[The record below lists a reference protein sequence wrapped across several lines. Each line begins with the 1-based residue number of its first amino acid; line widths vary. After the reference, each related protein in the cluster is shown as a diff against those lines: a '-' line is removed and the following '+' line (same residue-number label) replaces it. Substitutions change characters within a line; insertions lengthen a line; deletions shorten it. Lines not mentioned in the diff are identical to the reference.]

1 MYPLSF
7 FLWYNEGV
15 GKEILGGAKKM
26 EITTKEELF
35 QVITDLQGQLA
46 NMQETIDKLSPV
58 EEVAEEVAEETGQET
73 EALSDEEVSEIDKLL
88 QES

>member
-1 MYPLSF
+1 MYALSF

-15 GKEILGGAKKM
+15 GKEFLGGAKKM

-58 EEVAEEVAEETGQET
+58 EEVAEEATEEVAEET
-73 EALSDEEVSEIDKLL
+73 EALSEEEVSEIDQLL

>member
-1 MYPLSF
+1 
-7 FLWYNEGV
+7 
-15 GKEILGGAKKM
+15 M

-46 NMQETIDKLSPV
+46 NMHETIDKLSPV
-58 EEVAEEVAEETGQET
+58 EEVADQAVEETEQET
-73 EALSDEEVSEIDKLL
+73 EALSEEEVSEIDQLL